1 MVAAGQLCTAF
12 GLPVRGATVERWRHG
27 DFLTRR
33 LTTADGTFL
42 VKELAAASDALPR
55 ERFERA
61 MTLERLAIAA
71 GIRTAVPVTPVL
83 PEFGWCT
90 RIPGH
95 GWFRA
100 HAWLEH
106 RPVAETDDLAAWLG
120 ETLATLHRLL
130 PDNDDVDLTA
140 AGIHPAASWHDWV
153 AEAEG
158 TGRSWSG
165 LARRRLGD
173 IDDLTKRLRV
183 LYSRPDQ
190 VVTHGDFEPNNV
202 LITADGPV
210 LIDWDTI
217 GSYPPALQAARVAL
231 RFGHGHNDRIVA
243 ILDAYRNAG
252 GRFDG
257 FGEELFFSPLG
268 HRLASLGI
276 LIAVLLGRQQPPRWV
291 NLATAEQ
298 RVLDDLRGLPAL
310 VDDLVDHARF
320 VAQR

>member
-1 MVAAGQLCTAF
+1 M
-12 GLPVRGATVERWRHG
+12 
-27 DFLTRR
+27 
-33 LTTADGTFL
+33 
-42 VKELAAASDALPR
+42 S
-55 ERFERA
+55 
-61 MTLERLAIAA
+61 LERLAIAA
-71 GIRTAVPVTPVL
+71 GIRTAMPLTPVA

-106 RPVAETDDLAAWLG
+106 RPVAETDDLTAWLG

-130 PDNDDVDLTA
+130 PDDDSVDLTA
-140 AGIHPAASWHDWV
+140 VGIHPAANWRDWV
-153 AEAEG
+153 AEAED

-165 LARRRLGD
+165 LARSRLGY
-173 IDDLTKRLRV
+173 IDDLTERLRV
-183 LYSRPDQ
+183 LYSRPGQ

-202 LITADGPV
+202 LITADGPA
-210 LIDWDTI
+210 LIDWDTVRT
-217 GSYPPALQAARVAL
+217 YPPALQAARVAL
-231 RFGHGHNDRIVA
+231 RFGRGQDDRMMA

-252 GRFDG
+252 GQLDG
-257 FGEELFFSPLG
+257 IGEELFFSRVG

-276 LIAVLLGRQQPPRWV
+276 LIAVLLGRRQPPRWV
-291 NLATAEQ
+291 NLATAER
-298 RVLDDLRGLPAL
+298 RVIDDLRGLPEL